1 MQGSA
6 QKTGLKPSLSNN
18 PQKGQ
23 PNQSEGTSQHPRNL
37 TCPLRGA
44 TEALPEPGLG
54 ILRWTVP
61 VFVEGAAEE
70 TFRIVIVLDE
80 RHIFSSFGDILPDL
94 RVIDD

>member
-1 MQGSA
+1 LGCPAVLAPNHHRST
-6 QKTGLKPSLSNN
+6 TG
-18 PQKGQ
+18 
-23 PNQSEGTSQHPRNL
+23 T
-37 TCPLRGA
+37 
-44 TEALPEPGLG
+44 GLG

-80 RHIFSSFGDILPDL
+80 RRIFSSFGDILPDL